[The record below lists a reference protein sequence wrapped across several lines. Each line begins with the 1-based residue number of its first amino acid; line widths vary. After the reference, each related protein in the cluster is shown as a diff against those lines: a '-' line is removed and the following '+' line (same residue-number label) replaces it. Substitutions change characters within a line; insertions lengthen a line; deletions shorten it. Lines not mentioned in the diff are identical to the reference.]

1 MKYYL
6 KLFLLS
12 TTVGF
17 VNLIIFF
24 NLLQIQIVRN
34 SGYLPNEIIPI
45 SLIIIAIPIQ
55 FVFLILISFLFKK
68 NIYSLIITSFVFIA
82 LCFYFLWITSK
93 YEREEFNAI
102 ETYKKFEKFEYDLGL
117 STPEGYPIKLLSSNF
132 KINEKAASYHSCDLD
147 VGVYSENWGIGTNN
161 YFCGGNSDL
170 IEEDLRG
177 FVIPDSIEIYW
188 YSFLEKKYYHL
199 NTKINKDKISAYF
212 RKGYQY
218 TFSRELNKRIN
229 STYDEIVVGIA
240 PGGDVVIWV
249 SSFPNTK
256 EIEIFKATEIKK
268 EALEYKEQ
276 IVNEKEI
283 IEVLNDTCKCEDNT
297 QFRKIVHQ
305 NIPIPYG
312 KWTNKYR
319 KQFNWK
325 ISVNDFGQTKP
336 EMDFNFF
343 NAEEYSLYKDNFTKM
358 KHQKKTLPRFL
369 NYQFSK
375 NNKYYEALIEFDEDE
390 IFKHFEKLTQKNPNE
405 PLEIIVNISEKLD
418 KTSIQ
423 LSSKNESI
431 YFKKMKTLRIR
442 E

>member
-12 TTVGF
+12 TAIGF
-17 VNLIIFF
+17 INLMIFI
-24 NLLQIQIVRN
+24 NLLKIQIIHN
-34 SGYLPNEIIPI
+34 SSYVPYEIVPV

-82 LCFYFLWITSK
+82 ICFYFLWITSK
-93 YEREEFNAI
+93 YEREEYNAI
-102 ETYKKFEKFEYDLGL
+102 ETYKKFERFEYDLGL
-117 STPEGYPIKLLSSNF
+117 STPEGYPIKLLSSSF
-132 KINEKAASYHSCDLD
+132 KTNEKGSSHFSNDLD
-147 VGVYSENWGIGTNN
+147 NGVYSVNWGNGTNKRSS
-161 YFCGGNSDL
+161 GRGSE
-170 IEEDLRG
+170 IGG
-177 FVIPDSIEIYW
+177 FVIPDSLEIYW

-199 NTKINKDKISAYF
+199 NTKLNKDKISAYF

-218 TFSRELNKRIN
+218 TFSRELNKRRN

-240 PGGDVVIWV
+240 SGGDVVIWV

-256 EIEIFKATEIKK
+256 EIEVFKATEIKK
-268 EALEYKEQ
+268 ENLQYKQQ
-276 IVNEKEI
+276 IVSEKEI
-283 IEVLNDTCKCEDNT
+283 VEVLSDTCKCEDNT
-297 QFRKIVHQ
+297 QLRKIVHQ

-336 EMDFNFF
+336 EMNFNFF
-343 NAEEYSLYKDNFTKM
+343 NAEEYSLYKDSFTKM
-358 KHQKKTLPRFL
+358 KPLKSVLPEFL
-369 NYQFSK
+369 IYQFSK

-405 PLEIIVNISEKLD
+405 PIDIVLNINPNFTTATIKLKSKD
-418 KTSIQ
+418 KT
-423 LSSKNESI
+423 LG
-431 YFKKMKTLRIR
+431 FVKMKTI
-442 E
+442 EINAD